1 MTSSTVEDISNLFSK
16 SRFPSGLKA
25 YFLVPYFPI
34 GLLLGTIR
42 IFIGLHTFLISCIL
56 PKSSS
61 IRAYVL
67 RVFSLVLG
75 LCVTQEGLEDCD
87 RNVRVVVANHVST
100 LDHAAIDLILPS
112 VIPSV
117 WNLPSVLTWLLG
129 FREMGAKQGRD
140 TLIQTVKQHCLTHQ
154 LPILSFPEGAVTN
167 GRHGLLKYSSWSF
180 SLDQPVQPVVVTARR
195 PFFAVSLEVLGS
207 RWWQDIWWFFFV
219 PVTVIHLKFL
229 PVVHKEES
237 ESVEDFARKVQTIMA
252 KKLSILATIHTS
264 ADKVA
269 YAKRML
275 FQHPSG
281 ARLTASPSPVASS
294 TSSTHLRMAKQVKEV
309 LMDVP
314 IHVILQDIAETNSVD
329 LTISNILE
337 KKVTYTPETN
347 PPSCSEATV
356 SSTSKLPPI
365 VPPGSAKYAAAEFSR
380 NSNERMRSFEERK
393 SALLDNARRRYK
405 EKHGI
410 M

>member
-1 MTSSTVEDISNLFSK
+1 MTSNSVEDIRNLFSRN
-16 SRFPSGLKA
+16 RFPSGLVA
-25 YFLVPYFPI
+25 YLLVPYFPV
-34 GLLLGTIR
+34 GLFLVTIR

-56 PKSSS
+56 PKSSP
-61 IRAYVL
+61 IRAFVL

-75 LCVTQEGLEDCD
+75 LCVTQEGIENCD
-87 RNVRVVVANHVST
+87 PNSKVIVANHVST

-129 FREMGAKQGRD
+129 FKEMGAKQGRD
-140 TLIQTVKQHCLTHQ
+140 ILIQNVKQHCLTKK

-167 GRHGLLKYSSWSF
+167 GTHGLLKYSSWSF
-180 SLDQPVQPVVVTARR
+180 SLDQPVQPVLVTATR
-195 PFFAVSLEVLGS
+195 PLFPVSLEVLGS
-207 RWWQDIWWFFFV
+207 RWWQDICWFFFV

-229 PVVHKEES
+229 PVIHKEES
-237 ESVEDFARKVQTIMA
+237 HSVDEFAHKVQTIMA
-252 KKLSILATIHTS
+252 EKLKILATNHTS

-281 ARLTASPSPVASS
+281 ARLTENKIEA
-294 TSSTHLRMAKQVKEV
+294 TSRQHKMAKQVKEV
-309 LMDVP
+309 LVDVP
-314 IHVILQDIAETNSVD
+314 IQVILQDIARTDSID
-329 LTISNILE
+329 TTISNILE
-337 KKVTYTPETN
+337 KRVTYTPE
-347 PPSCSEATV
+347 SL
-356 SSTSKLPPI
+356 SSPLSSSQKDSKPPI
-365 VPPGSAKYAAAEFSR
+365 VPPGSAKYAAATFSR
-380 NSNERMRSFEERK
+380 NSHERMQSFEERK